1 MQIHIHPLAH
11 GGAAQKP
18 LELQGERCT
27 QPHSN
32 NFSPLA
38 VAVKPDAAA

>member
-38 VAVKPDAAA
+38 VAVKADAAA